1 MDVLVFEIV
10 SELFLFGFVPLVAT
24 VAAVWAFWN
33 VLETI
38 DPNEVKSIQSFLTVI
53 VVIVPFAM
61 LVFLRTGSRD
71 VRSVGDCIG

>member
-1 MDVLVFEIV
+1 MDEFVFEIV

-38 DPNEVKSIQSFLTVI
+38 DPNEIKSIQSFLTVCCGCSI
-53 VVIVPFAM
+53 CDAR
-61 LVFLRTGSRD
+61 FLRAGSRD